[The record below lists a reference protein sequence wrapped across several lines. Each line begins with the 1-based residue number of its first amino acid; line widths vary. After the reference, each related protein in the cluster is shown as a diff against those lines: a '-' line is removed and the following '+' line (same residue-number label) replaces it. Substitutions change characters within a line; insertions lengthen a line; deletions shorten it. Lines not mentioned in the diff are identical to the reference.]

1 MVGGVGWGEPGGMV
15 CMAKLDLEEDLVGL
29 DFAVLKEIP
38 SGGMGG
44 IAGLSQDMDIRSP
57 RYESYSVTGV
67 GGWPFMSVDID
78 V

>member
-1 MVGGVGWGEPGGMV
+1 MVGGVGWGDRGGMV

-44 IAGLSQDMDIRSP
+44 IAGLSQGMDIRSP
-57 RYESYSVTGV
+57 RSQSYSVTGV
-67 GGWPFMSVDID
+67 GG
-78 V
+78 

>member
-15 CMAKLDLEEDLVGL
+15 CMAELDLEADLVGL

-44 IAGLSQDMDIRSP
+44 IAGLSQDMDIRSTRSGP
-57 RYESYSVTGV
+57 DRTRHTRTRTH
-67 GGWPFMSVDID
+67 
-78 V
+78 

>member
-1 MVGGVGWGEPGGMV
+1 MGGIVGGMV

-44 IAGLSQDMDIRSP
+44 RAGLSQGMDIRSP
-57 RYESYSVTGV
+57 RSQSYSVTGV